1 MKSTVRTLAD
11 IEYFVKVLI
20 KESIT
25 VHPDTDFYSFINIR
39 TGERTYSDDE
49 ADIRNKLM
57 ADSFN
62 VCERLG
68 VDIYEFVMDINIRET
83 QFLSSLISIP
93 DRLSNA

>member
-11 IEYFVKVLI
+11 IEYFVKELI
-20 KESIT
+20 KES
-25 VHPDTDFYSFINIR
+25 VAAHPDTDFYSFINIQ

-49 ADIRNKLM
+49 ADTRNKLM
-57 ADSFN
+57 ADSFY

-83 QFLSSLISIP
+83 QFLSSLILNS
-93 DRLSNA
+93 